1 MGGFVKVARTDDI
14 AEGSFKSFEIDFN
27 QFVIAH
33 TPEGFFAFVDECTH
47 DGEPF
52 GRGRLKGEQIVC
64 SRHGARFDVRSGAVT
79 APPAI
84 VPLDTYELRIEGDDI
99 FVKLD

>member
-1 MGGFVKVARTDDI
+1 MGAFVKVAKTSDI
-14 AEGSFKSFEIDFN
+14 PEGSFKSFEVDFN
-27 QFVIAH
+27 RFVVAH

-52 GRGRLKGEQIVC
+52 GKGRLKGEQIVC
-64 SRHGARFDVRSGAVT
+64 PRHGARFDVRSGDVA

-84 VPLDTYELRIEGDDI
+84 VPLDTYELKIDGDDI
-99 FVKLD
+99 SVKLD